1 MKPSARYCAIYTRKS
16 SDEGLEQDFN
26 TLDAQREACQAF
38 IASQKSEGWTAVKE
52 HYDDGGFSGGNME
65 RPALKKLM
73 DDIRAGKVHIV
84 VVYKI
89 DRLTRSLMD
98 FAKLVEVFD
107 AHGVTFVSVTQ
118 SFNTTTS
125 MGRLTLNV
133 LLSFAQFER
142 EVAGERIRDKIAASK
157 KKGMWMGGT
166 VPLGY
171 DVKDRALVINEKEA
185 ALVRHIFERYLT
197 LRCVRQLKTDID
209 AAGITSKT
217 GSSLSRGTLY
227 WLLQNPVYLGQTRH
241 KGHVYAGQH
250 SPIIDPGIWDNV
262 QQKLQDQSVN
272 LRGQKC
278 RPQNHL
284 LQGLLYDADGVRY
297 TPVFTTKKSK
307 RYRYYSSQNVIQCR
321 DHTNGAIARIPAQ
334 EIEDLIE
341 QQMRAVLSDTRK
353 MAEALSVDHVENY
366 EALKGAAQKCP
377 HLEVNELFGMLKK
390 AVISPDNI
398 MLEIDL
404 GKLKLPTTAKIS
416 VPFQSRKSWRG
427 AVVIQPAPVESK
439 DDIDLPPHELRDL
452 IRGII
457 WRDEHFNGMTIRDL
471 AAREGHSEVFVGR
484 LIHRTFEYSPD

>member
-1 MKPSARYCAIYTRKS
+1 MKPSTRYCAIYTRKS
-16 SDEGLEQDFN
+16 SEEGLDQDFN

-38 IASQKSEGWTAVKE
+38 IASQKSEGWAAVKE

-157 KKGMWMGGT
+157 KKGIWMGGT

-171 DVKDRALVINEKEA
+171 DVKDRALVINEKETI
-185 ALVRHIFERYLT
+185 LVRHIFERYLA
-197 LRCVRQLKTDID
+197 LGCVRQLKAEID

-217 GSSLSRGTLY
+217 GNSFSRGTLY

-241 KGHVYAGQH
+241 KGQIYTGQH
-250 SPIIDPGIWDNV
+250 SAIVDAEIWNNV
-262 QQKLQDQSVN
+262 QQKLQNQSATP
-272 LRGQKC
+272 RGQK
-278 RPQNHL
+278 RPAQNHL

-321 DHTNGAIARIPAQ
+321 DHTSSIIARIPAQ
-334 EIEDLIE
+334 EIEDFIE
-341 QQMRAVLSDTRK
+341 QQIRATLSDTRK
-353 MAEALSVDHVENY
+353 VAEASSVDHVEY
-366 EALKGAAQKCP
+366 YDELEGAAQKSL
-377 HLEVNELFGMLKK
+377 HMEVTEIFSMLRKV
-390 AVISPDNI
+390 VISPDSI
-398 MLEIDL
+398 ALEIDL
-404 GKLKLPTTAKIS
+404 GKLKLPIARIT

-427 AVVIQPAPVESK
+427 TVVIQPAAAESK
-439 DDIDLPPHELRDL
+439 DAIDLPPHELRDL

-484 LIHRTFEYSPD
+484 LIHRTFEMA

>member
-1 MKPSARYCAIYTRKS
+1 MSNLKPFYKT
-16 SDEGLEQDFN
+16 
-26 TLDAQREACQAF
+26 
-38 IASQKSEGWTAVKE
+38 IA
-52 HYDDGGFSGGNME
+52 
-65 RPALKKLM
+65 
-73 DDIRAGKVHIV
+73 IRAGKVNII

-171 DVKDRALVINEKEA
+171 EVKDRTLVINEKEA
-185 ALVRHIFERYLT
+185 ALVRHIFESYLA
-197 LRCVRQLKTDID
+197 LDCVRQLKAKID
-209 AAGITSKT
+209 AAKIVSKS
-217 GSSLSRGTLY
+217 GRPLSRGALY

-241 KGHVYAGQH
+241 KGQVYDGQH
-250 SPIIDPGIWDNV
+250 SAIVNVDIWNSV
-262 QQKLQDQSVN
+262 QQKLQEQSVN
-272 LRGQKC
+272 LRGQKH

-284 LQGLLYDADGVRY
+284 LQGLLYAADGIRY

-307 RYRYYSSQNVIQCR
+307 RYRYYSSQNMVQCR
-321 DHTNGAIARIPAQ
+321 DHTNDAIARIPAQ
-334 EIEDLIE
+334 EIEDFIE
-341 QQMRAVLSDTRK
+341 QQMRTVLSDTRK
-353 MAEALSVDHVENY
+353 MAEASSIDHVENY
-366 EALKGAAQKCP
+366 EVLKGAAQKCL
-377 HLEVNELFGMLKK
+377 HLEVNELFSMLKK
-390 AVISPDNI
+390 AVISSDSI
-398 MLEIDL
+398 VLEIDP
-404 GKLKLPTTAKIS
+404 GKLNLPMAKITVS
-416 VPFQSRKSWRG
+416 FQSRKSWRG
-427 AVVIQPAPVESK
+427 AVVILPARAESK
-439 DDIDLPPHELRDL
+439 DTLDLPPHELRDL

-471 AAREGHSEVFVGR
+471 AIREGHSEVFVGR
-484 LIHRTFEYSPD
+484 LIHRSFEVLGGSC

>member
-1 MKPSARYCAIYTRKS
+1 MKSSTRHCAIYTRKS
-16 SDEGLEQDFN
+16 SEEGLEQDFN

-52 HYDDGGFSGGNME
+52 HYDDGGFSGGNMD

-171 DVKDRALVINEKEA
+171 NVKDRALVVNEKEA
-185 ALVRHIFERYLT
+185 ALVRHIFDRYLAVG
-197 LRCVRQLKTDID
+197 CVRQLKAEID
-209 AAGITSKT
+209 AAGITNKS

-241 KGHVYAGQH
+241 KGQVYAGQH
-250 SPIIDPGIWDNV
+250 SPIIDANIWNNV
-262 QQKLQDQSVN
+262 QQKMQDQSVN

-284 LQGLLYDADGVRY
+284 LQGLLYDVDGVRY

-334 EIEDLIE
+334 EIEDFIE
-341 QQMRAVLSDTRK
+341 QQMRATLSDTRK
-353 MAEALSVDHVENY
+353 IAEVSSIDHTEKY
-366 EALKGAAQKCP
+366 EALKSAAQKSGGMKAS
-377 HLEVNELFGMLKK
+377 EVFSLLKK

-398 MLEIDL
+398 TLEIDL
-404 GKLKLPTTAKIS
+404 GKLKLPVAKITI
-416 VPFQSRKSWRG
+416 PFQSRKSWRG
-427 AVVIQPAPVESK
+427 AVVIQPASAGSK
-439 DDIDLPPHELRDL
+439 DTIDLPPHELHDL

-484 LIHRTFEYSPD
+484 LIHRTFNR